1 MKLNDLPVQYSLA
14 AVDLRALRDCAE
26 LIGRRLWRAD
36 KVQQWTVCVPEL
48 AMARM
53 SGGEHVPPPLCEAAS
68 GLIRNALLA
77 MLREPEEARS
87 GIDDIEMLVSTVSLL
102 IPLAPLVRRDAM
114 CECRHHA
121 LACALATGALRGMLS
136 AARI

>member
-1 MKLNDLPVQYSLA
+1 MKLNDLPLQHPLA
-14 AVDLRALRDCAE
+14 VIDLRAVRDCAE

-36 KVQQWTVCVPEL
+36 KAQQWAVCVPEL
-48 AMARM
+48 AMAKM
-53 SGGEHVPPPLCEAAS
+53 SGGVHILPPVCEAAS
-68 GLIRNALLA
+68 ELIRNALLA

-87 GIDDIEMLVSTVSLL
+87 GFEDMEVLVSTVSLL
-102 IPLAPLVRRDAM
+102 VPLAYRAGA

-136 AARI
+136 AV

>member
-1 MKLNDLPVQYSLA
+1 MKLNDLPMQHPLA
-14 AVDLRALRDCAE
+14 TFDLRAVRDCAE

-36 KVQQWTVCVPEL
+36 KVQQWMVCVPEL

-53 SGGEHVPPPLCEAAS
+53 SGGVHVPPAVCAAAS

-77 MLREPEEARS
+77 MAREPDEARS
-87 GIDDIEMLVSTVSLL
+87 GIGDMEALVSTVCLL
-102 IPLAPLVRRDAM
+102 IPPASEQRHMAM
-114 CECRHHA
+114 CECRQHA

-136 AARI
+136 AT